1 MMANV
6 PPEPMPMPTPTPA
19 PASRPVL
26 RAVIADDEPLARARL
41 RRLLGHE
48 PGVDVIAECATGC
61 EAADAMRRTRPDVL
75 FLDVQMPDVDGFGAL
90 NQVPP
95 AERPLIVFVT
105 AYSSHAVR
113 AFEEQALDY
122 LLKPISAERLH
133 DAVGRV
139 RQRLV
144 KPAIPAIPA
153 IQTAPPREYPT
164 RIAIPMGSR
173 FRFIDTDDIDYIT
186 AAANYAEVHAGGH
199 TFVLRE
205 TMTSLEARLD
215 PRRFLRIHRSRIVR
229 LTCIEDIEPLVSG
242 QYVVRLKNGV
252 RLTSGRSYR
261 QLLQKALGIG
271 PLESKLSDTSATEI

>member
-1 MMANV
+1 MM
-6 PPEPMPMPTPTPA
+6 PHGT
-19 PASRPVL
+19 SL

-48 PGVDVIAECATGC
+48 PDVDVIAECATGR

-90 NQVPP
+90 NQVPL
-95 AERPLIVFVT
+95 AERPWIVFVT
-105 AYSSHAVR
+105 AYATHAVR

-144 KPAIPAIPA
+144 ETARATA
-153 IQTAPPREYPT
+153 TATTTAMAAAHAHVAPPREYPA
-164 RIAIPMGSR
+164 RLAVPIGSR
-173 FRFIDTDDIDYIT
+173 LRFIAAEDIDYIT
-186 AAANYAEVHAGGH
+186 AAANYAEIHAGGH
-199 TFVLRE
+199 TFALRE

-215 PRRFLRIHRSRIVR
+215 PRAFLRIHRSRIVR
-229 LTCIEDIEPLVSG
+229 LSVIEDIEPLVSG

-261 QLLQKALGIG
+261 QLLQKALGIA
-271 PLESKLSDTSATEI
+271 D

>member
-1 MMANV
+1 MSTDR
-6 PPEPMPMPTPTPA
+6 PP
-19 PASRPVL
+19 L

-48 PGVDVIAECATGC
+48 PDVAVIAECATGR
-61 EAADAMRRTRPDVL
+61 EAADAMRRTRPDVM

-90 NQVPP
+90 HAVPE
-95 AERPLIVFVT
+95 AERPWIVFVT
-105 AYSSHAVR
+105 AYSTHAVR

-122 LLKPISAERLH
+122 LLKPVSPERLH
-133 DAVGRV
+133 DAVDRV
-139 RQRLV
+139 RQRV
-144 KPAIPAIPA
+144 VASSATSAAASSTPVSAPRDYPA
-153 IQTAPPREYPT
+153 

-173 FRFIDTDDIDYIT
+173 FRFVETAEIDYIT
-186 AAANYAEVHAGGH
+186 AAANYAEIHVGVH

-215 PRRFLRIHRSRIVR
+215 PRAFLRIHRSRIVR
-229 LTCIEDIEPLVSG
+229 LAGIDDVEPLASG
-242 QYVVRLKNGV
+242 QYVVRLKSGV

-271 PLESKLSDTSATEI
+271 D

>member
-1 MMANV
+1 MTT
-6 PPEPMPMPTPTPA
+6 PTPTPMPTPTPHERA
-19 PASRPVL
+19 PL

-48 PGVDVIAECATGC
+48 PDVDVIAECATGR
-61 EAADAMRRTRPDVL
+61 EATDAMRRTRPDVL

-95 AERPLIVFVT
+95 AERPWIVFVT
-105 AYSSHAVR
+105 AYATHAVR

-144 KPAIPAIPA
+144 ESAHATA
-153 IQTAPPREYPT
+153 AAAATAATTAAHAQAAPPREYPP
-164 RIAIPMGSR
+164 RLAVPIGSR
-173 FRFIDTDDIDYIT
+173 LRFIAAEDIDYIT
-186 AAANYAEVHAGGH
+186 AAANYAEIHASGH
-199 TFVLRE
+199 TFALRE
-205 TMTSLEARLD
+205 TMTGLEARLD
-215 PRRFLRIHRSRIVR
+215 PRCFLRIHRSRIVR
-229 LTCIEDIEPLVSG
+229 LAVIEDIEPLVSG

-271 PLESKLSDTSATEI
+271 D

>member
-1 MMANV
+1 MMPNAG
-6 PPEPMPMPTPTPA
+6 P
-19 PASRPVL
+19 SL

-48 PGVDVIAECATGC
+48 PDVDVIAECATGR
-61 EAADAMRRTRPDVL
+61 EAAEAMRRTRPDVL

-95 AERPLIVFVT
+95 AERPWIVFVT

-113 AFEEQALDY
+113 AFEEQAIDY
-122 LLKPISAERLH
+122 LLKPVSAERLH

-139 RQRLV
+139 RQRV
-144 KPAIPAIPA
+144 AESAAPVHAASSVHATAPAAVA
-153 IQTAPPREYPT
+153 APPREYPS

-173 FRFIDTDDIDYIT
+173 FRFIDTTDIDYIT
-186 AAANYAEVHAGGH
+186 AAANYAEIHAGVH

-215 PRRFLRIHRSRIVR
+215 PRLFLRIHRSRIVR
-229 LTCIEDIEPLVSG
+229 LAGIDDIEPLVSG
-242 QYVVRLKNGV
+242 QYVVRLKTGA

-261 QLLQKALGIG
+261 QLLQKALG
-271 PLESKLSDTSATEI
+271 LESKLSNTAGTEI

>member
-1 MMANV
+1 MIPNGAGHQ
-6 PPEPMPMPTPTPA
+6 
-19 PASRPVL
+19 L

-48 PGVDVIAECATGC
+48 PDVDVIAECATGR

-95 AERPLIVFVT
+95 AERPWIVFVT
-105 AYSSHAVR
+105 AYSSHAVH

-122 LLKPISAERLH
+122 LLKPVSAERLH

-144 KPAIPAIPA
+144 ETAASAPLALP
-153 IQTAPPREYPT
+153 APPREYPT

-173 FRFIDTDDIDYIT
+173 FRFIETAGIDYIT
-186 AAANYAEVHAGGH
+186 AAANYAEIHSGVH
-199 TFVLRE
+199 TFTLRE

-215 PRRFLRIHRSRIVR
+215 PRNFIRIHRSRIVR
-229 LTCIEDIEPLVSG
+229 LACIDDIEPLASG
-242 QYVVRLKNGV
+242 QYVVRLKTGA
-252 RLTSGRSYR
+252 RITSGRSYR
-261 QLLQKALGIG
+261 QFLQKALGIT
-271 PLESKLSDTSATEI
+271 PAESKLSNTPGTKI

>member
-1 MMANV
+1 MTT
-6 PPEPMPMPTPTPA
+6 TPTPHERA
-19 PASRPVL
+19 PL

-48 PGVDVIAECATGC
+48 PDVDVIAECATGR

-95 AERPLIVFVT
+95 AERPWIVFVT
-105 AYSSHAVR
+105 AYATHAVR

-144 KPAIPAIPA
+144 ESAHATA
-153 IQTAPPREYPT
+153 AGTTATTAPHAHPVAPREYPA
-164 RIAIPMGSR
+164 RLAVPIGSR
-173 FRFIDTDDIDYIT
+173 LRFIAAEDIDYIT
-186 AAANYAEVHAGGH
+186 AAANYAEIHAGGH
-199 TFVLRE
+199 TFALRE

-215 PRRFLRIHRSRIVR
+215 PRSFLRIHRSRIVR
-229 LTCIEDIEPLVSG
+229 LAVIEDIEPLVSG

-271 PLESKLSDTSATEI
+271 D